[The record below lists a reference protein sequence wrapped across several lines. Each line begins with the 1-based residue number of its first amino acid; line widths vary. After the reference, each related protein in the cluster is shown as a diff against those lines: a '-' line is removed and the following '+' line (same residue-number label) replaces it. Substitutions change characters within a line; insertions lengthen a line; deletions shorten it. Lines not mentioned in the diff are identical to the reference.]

1 MSILS
6 SISKIYEKCLYDLI
20 QIQVI
25 SDSILAKYQCGFQR
39 GCNAQLCIM
48 TLMEKW
54 KKSVNNGGAFGAFTD
69 LSKTFDCL
77 SHELFIAKLDAY
89 GFDKN
94 TLKIIK

>member
-1 MSILS
+1 MSILP
-6 SISKIYEKCLYDLI
+6 SISKIFEKCLYDLI

-25 SDSILAKYQCGFQR
+25 SDSILAKYQCGFQT
-39 GCNAQLCIM
+39 GCNDCIM